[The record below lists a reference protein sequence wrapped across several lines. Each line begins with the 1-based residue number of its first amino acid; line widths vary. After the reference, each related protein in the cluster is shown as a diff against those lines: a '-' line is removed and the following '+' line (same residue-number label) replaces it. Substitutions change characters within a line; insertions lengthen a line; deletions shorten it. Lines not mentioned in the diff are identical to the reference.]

1 MGRDVVQST
10 QEETLRMRTHG
21 NARAASSAWLL
32 AAAALAAPGAGAQAP
47 GKPFSP
53 EKQALIE
60 LGKQY
65 ETAWDLY
72 QHFKAEADGGTISSS
87 DDVPDWGGVWSR
99 SGNLFFW
106 DQDQGELPTAKLT
119 PEYERR
125 LLDKL
130 ERIEQDIEYD
140 SLSAG
145 DPAGM
150 PRWMTEPFLRDFAVT
165 PQQTWLI
172 NEMANEVRRIYTD
185 GRSHPPPEDAYP
197 LWEGDS
203 IGFWDG
209 DRLIIHTE
217 QMREGQYQ
225 RPQPQYSD
233 QVQTVEIWR
242 KTDDRTIEVD
252 MWVYDPPA
260 LLEPWY
266 TKHAY
271 KKLTNEDKALR
282 IRYWHFNENP
292 NNDVILTEDGS
303 SQFSDFTFTDQDD
316 D

>member
-1 MGRDVVQST
+1 
-10 QEETLRMRTHG
+10 MRNHC
-21 NARAASSAWLL
+21 NARFASRAWLL
-32 AAAALAAPGAGAQAP
+32 AAAVLAAQGATAQTAA
-47 GKPFSP
+47 KPFSE
-53 EKQALIE
+53 EKKAMIE
-60 LGKQY
+60 LSKRY
-65 ETAWDLY
+65 ESAWDLY
-72 QHFKAEADGGTISSS
+72 QHFKAEADGGTASSPA
-87 DDVPDWGGVWSR
+87 DVPDWSGVWVR
-99 SGNLFFW
+99 GGNLFFW

-125 LLDKL
+125 LLEKIA
-130 ERIEQDIEYD
+130 RIKQDIEYD
-140 SLSAG
+140 PLSAG

-185 GRSHPPPEDAYP
+185 GRAHMPREDAYP
-197 LWEGDS
+197 LWLGDS

-217 QMREGQYQ
+217 QMRDGQYQ
-225 RPQPQYSD
+225 RPQPHYSD
-233 QVQTVEIWR
+233 QVETVEIWR

-266 TKHAY
+266 TKHTY
-271 KKLTNEDKALR
+271 KQLTNDDKALR
-282 IRYWHFNENP
+282 IRYWHFSENQ
-292 NNDVILTEDGS
+292 NNDVFQTEDGS
-303 SQFSDFTFTDQDD
+303 SQFGDFTFTDRDD